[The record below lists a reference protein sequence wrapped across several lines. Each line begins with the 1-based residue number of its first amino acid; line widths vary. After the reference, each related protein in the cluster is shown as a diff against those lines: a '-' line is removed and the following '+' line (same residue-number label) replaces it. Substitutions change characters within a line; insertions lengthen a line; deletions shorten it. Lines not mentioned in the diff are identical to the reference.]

1 MVLFLP
7 IKEEKLMIVRTWHGC
22 VPLKH
27 AEGFAKHLEKT
38 GVEHSRSIP
47 GNRGVFV
54 RRESL
59 DDWEH
64 FFLAT
69 YWQDLHAVKAFAGE
83 NYHVAVT
90 YPDDKEFELLSD
102 PYVFQHLVEALSPL

>member
-1 MVLFLP
+1 
-7 IKEEKLMIVRTWHGC
+7 MIVRTWHGC

-38 GVEHSRSIP
+38 GVEHSMSVP
-47 GNRGVFV
+47 GNMGAFV
-54 RRESL
+54 RRETQYN
-59 DDWEH
+59 WEH

-69 YWQDLHAVKAFAGE
+69 YWQDLEAVKAFAGE

-90 YPDDKEFELLSD
+90 YRDDEVFELLSD
-102 PYVFQHLVEALSPL
+102 PYVFQHQVDTISPF

>member
-1 MVLFLP
+1 
-7 IKEEKLMIVRTWHGC
+7 MIVRTWHGC

-38 GVEHSRSIP
+38 GVEHSRSVA
-47 GNRGVFV
+47 GNMGAFV
-54 RRESL
+54 RRETQHG
-59 DDWEH
+59 WEH

-69 YWQDLHAVKAFAGE
+69 YWQDLEAVMAFAGE

-90 YPDDKEFELLSD
+90 YPDDEVFELLSD
-102 PYVFQHLVEALSPL
+102 PYVFQHQVKTISPF

>member
-1 MVLFLP
+1 
-7 IKEEKLMIVRTWHGC
+7 MIVRTWHGC
-22 VPLKH
+22 VPLEH

-47 GNRGVFV
+47 GNKGAFV
-54 RRESL
+54 RRESQGN
-59 DDWEH
+59 WEH

-69 YWQDLHAVKAFAGE
+69 YWQVLDAVKAFAGE

-90 YPDDKEFELLSD
+90 YPDDEEFELLSD
-102 PYVFQHLVEALSPL
+102 PYVFQHVVDAVSPL